1 MQLFT
6 VQSTLL
12 IRCVSFLLC
21 FFCVCRVCAAGP
33 STWHKANFLQGNK
46 VLIKWDL
53 IEYNVTSL
61 GRGCACMDSVYQ
73 CFSWKNSNQQLVKC
87 VCVWFSVGCSHSA
100 APSSSQHSCHV
111 EAQCLWGP
119 HLLVGV
125 WNALFLL
132 AHTQNKHTLA
142 LRDIHTQTLSI
153 YIDMEALSDIPC
165 LISIKYPDCCS
176 CSWNVQN
183 FSADCV
189 KTRTGP
195 EDREA

>member
-1 MQLFT
+1 MW
-6 VQSTLL
+6 LL
-12 IRCVSFLLC
+12 HFIPFHVEQRKRKETTDIKNVLACGFLCLVSAS
-21 FFCVCRVCAAGP
+21 RHHG
-33 STWHKANFLQGNK
+33 LQH
-46 VLIKWDL
+46 I
-53 IEYNVTSL
+53 
-61 GRGCACMDSVYQ
+61 
-73 CFSWKNSNQQLVKC
+73 QLVAITTELESQTAFILWVYSLKADLFGS
-87 VCVWFSVGCSHSA
+87 VWFSVGCSHSA

-142 LRDIHTQTLSI
+142 LTDIHTQTLSI

-165 LISIKYPDCCS
+165 LISLKYPDCCS

-183 FSADCV
+183 FSANCV